1 MTSRRRRRTR
11 RRLPSREHFLLTF
24 DAQLVASDYELV
36 SQDGK
41 GTASRTGER
50 PTEKK

>member
-1 MTSRRRRRTR
+1 MTSWRRP
-11 RRLPSREHFLLTF
+11 PSRQRFLLTF
-24 DAQLVASDYELV
+24 DAQLATSDDEPASY
-36 SQDGK
+36 DGK